1 MAKGPVK
8 FSVRTIGMKLLI
20 TGPGGELSPDKR
32 KQIMQIMALLAINKV
47 LDRVKRGENLYGGK
61 FKPYTDA
68 YRKWKA
74 SKGRAPGTAGDW
86 LTFTG
91 QMLAS
96 FSTLLVSADRWV
108 AGFAGNRAEGISNA
122 LLAWVNHEVY
132 GRLFV
137 GLTEDEKIDVINK
150 TIVEATARGLLD
162 NFAKGARRGSRNK

>member
-1 MAKGPVK
+1 MKGGVK
-8 FSVRTIGMKLLI
+8 INVRAIGLKLPI

-32 KQIMQIMALLAINKV
+32 KQIMTIMALMAINKV
-47 LDRVKRGENLYGGK
+47 LDRVKRGESLGGGA

-74 SKGRAPGTAGDW
+74 SKGRAPETAGDW
-86 LTFTG
+86 LTLSG

-96 FSTLLVSADRWV
+96 FQPLMVTHDQWV
-108 AGFAGNRAEGISNA
+108 AGFAGNRADGVSNA
-122 LLAWVNHEVY
+122 LLAWVNHEKY

-137 GLTEDEKIDVINK
+137 GLTEDEKTDIVNK

-162 NFAKGARRGSRNK
+162 NFAKGAGRARRR